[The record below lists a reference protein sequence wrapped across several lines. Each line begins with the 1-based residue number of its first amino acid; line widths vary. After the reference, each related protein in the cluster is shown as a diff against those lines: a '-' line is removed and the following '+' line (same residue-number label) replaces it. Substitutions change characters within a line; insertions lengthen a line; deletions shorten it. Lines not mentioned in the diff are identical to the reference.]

1 MQTTQK
7 QHTTANVDRP
17 QLEEL
22 RPTALSEFGGQPDVI
37 RELGIVLGA
46 AKQRGELSDH
56 LLFRGPPGLGKTTL
70 AGIVA
75 RDLGLTLV
83 ATSGPAIERP
93 GEIASLLTGLGPKSC
108 LFIDEIHRLPK
119 SCEEVLYT
127 AMEDGHL
134 DLMVGEGAKARS
146 VRISLEPFL
155 LIGATTQAGMLSAP
169 LRDRFGFAP
178 RLRLYDDEALG
189 NIVERSASI
198 LGIAVDR
205 QAALLIASRSRG
217 TPRVANKLLKRVRDW
232 AQMNDRDQVEAAV
245 ATQALNDFGIDA
257 AGLDYLGREILS
269 ALCVKFG
276 GGPVGLNTLAAAV
289 GEAAATLDEV
299 YEPYMM
305 HRGLLMRT
313 PRGRCATE
321 SAFAHLGLAVPARFL
336 AETALAEKGEAEIE
350 TVTLFDPS

>member
-1 MQTTQK
+1 MTS
-7 QHTTANVDRP
+7 TARTDSKNQP
-17 QLEEL
+17 EEL
-22 RPTALSEFGGQPDVI
+22 RPTALSEFGGQPDVV

-46 AKQRGELSDH
+46 AKQRGELADH
-56 LLFRGPPGLGKTTL
+56 LLFSGPPGLGKTTL

-75 RDLGLTLV
+75 RELGLSLV

-93 GEIASLLTGLGPKSC
+93 GEIAALLTGLGPKSC

-146 VRISLEPFL
+146 VRIALEPFL

-178 RLRLYDDEALG
+178 RLRLYDDEALA
-189 NIVERSASI
+189 NIVERSAKI
-198 LGIAVDR
+198 LGIGLDR
-205 QAALLIASRSRG
+205 QGALLVASRSRG

-232 AQMNDRDQVEAAV
+232 AQMHEHEQIDAV
-245 ATQALNDFGIDA
+245 VADKALADFGIDA

-289 GEAAATLDEV
+289 GEAAGTLDEV
-299 YEPYMM
+299 YEPYLM

-321 SAFAHLGLAVPARFL
+321 AAFAHLGLAVPARFL
-336 AETALAEKGEAEIE
+336 AESALAETGEPEVE
-350 TVTLFDPS
+350 PVTLFDLQ